1 MTLVRVEL
9 AERVAT
15 VTIDR
20 PEALNAISTEL
31 ALELAAAVEPLGV
44 DPEVRAVVLTGAG
57 ERAFCVGA
65 DLKQR
70 AGFDDHGWFVQR
82 EAFRRGFAAV
92 RRCPLP
98 TVAAVAGF
106 ALGGG
111 TELALACDLV
121 VAAEDATFG
130 LPEVRL
136 GLVPAGG
143 GTQLLVR
150 RVGRSVARDL
160 VLTGRRVGADEA
172 LRLGLADRVVPA
184 AEVRAA
190 ATALAAGIAA
200 NAPTAVRMAKWALEV
215 GADLPLEAA
224 MEVED
229 QAWRR
234 AVLSEDRREGI
245 AAWVEKR
252 EPHWPGR
259 GARLEPPGPPLAGGL
274 AAAAGFHGGQVE
286 LEPDRPA
293 VRAAVHAPAVREG
306 VEQVQPAAGH
316 RLRVVDPA
324 AGAGGAAS
332 VMHLDP
338 QQVLGDQVLDREA
351 AVLARGRVEQG
362 VGRGLADQQPAD
374 VAGGPAA
381 LDGGGDKAAGG
392 RHLLGVPAELPTT
405 LRLQLPRFRRPV
417 AAYGTS
423 SVSSSTT
430 IWPATTGPPTADLT
444 PTTVPE
450 NGASSGVSIFMAS
463 TTASSCPPATR

>member
-1 MTLVRVEL
+1 VTLVRVEL

-15 VTIDR
+15 VTLDR

-143 GTQLLVR
+143 GTQLLAR
-150 RVGRSVARDL
+150 RVGRAAARDL
-160 VLTGRRVGADEA
+160 VLTGRRVGAAEA
-172 LRLGLADRVVPA
+172 LALGLADRVVPP

-190 ATALAAGIAA
+190 ATALAAEIAA

-259 GARLEPPGPPLAGGL
+259 GA
-274 AAAAGFHGGQVE
+274 
-286 LEPDRPA
+286 
-293 VRAAVHAPAVREG
+293 
-306 VEQVQPAAGH
+306 
-316 RLRVVDPA
+316 
-324 AGAGGAAS
+324 
-332 VMHLDP
+332 
-338 QQVLGDQVLDREA
+338 
-351 AVLARGRVEQG
+351 
-362 VGRGLADQQPAD
+362 
-374 VAGGPAA
+374 
-381 LDGGGDKAAGG
+381 
-392 RHLLGVPAELPTT
+392 
-405 LRLQLPRFRRPV
+405 
-417 AAYGTS
+417 
-423 SVSSSTT
+423 
-430 IWPATTGPPTADLT
+430 
-444 PTTVPE
+444 
-450 NGASSGVSIFMAS
+450 
-463 TTASSCPPATR
+463 